1 METVTIT
8 PNVKL
13 SRIWYGFL
21 GSMAL
26 LLMSYYIYEFITGS
40 IPNDWYLIL
49 PLSIWVMIH
58 GLGRAFGYYELSF
71 PQISVDNNRLS
82 VSGPDEGEIDLDKL
96 SWIRL
101 KKSRIEY
108 EIRWSGYRGHF
119 KIPWNFRIKSRLGP
133 LKKALHDKCIQQKIE
148 FESEL

>member
-1 METVTIT
+1 METVTIK
-8 PNVKL
+8 PNLKRKRVFHAVL
-13 SRIWYGFL
+13 GLLGLLVTADIVYGYMVGNIPDDWFL
-21 GSMAL
+21 
-26 LLMSYYIYEFITGS
+26 
-40 IPNDWYLIL
+40 YL
-49 PLSIWVMIH
+49 PVGVWVMVLE
-58 GLGRAFGYYELSF
+58 LGRAFGYYELSF